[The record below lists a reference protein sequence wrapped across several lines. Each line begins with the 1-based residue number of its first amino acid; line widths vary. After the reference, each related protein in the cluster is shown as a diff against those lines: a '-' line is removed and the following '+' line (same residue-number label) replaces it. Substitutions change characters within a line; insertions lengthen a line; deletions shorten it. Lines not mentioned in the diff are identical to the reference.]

1 MSEPPA
7 GGSTRIATFELA
19 RALLLGGLGMPIE
32 KGSAMSHKK
41 IMSGLCAAVSLSL
54 VAACAGA
61 PPPKDR
67 MAWAEATVREAQAAG
82 AESVPSA
89 NSQLNRA
96 RSEILRARA
105 LSAKNEND
113 QAESMLRRAAAD
125 AQLAI
130 ALAREAQA
138 HEQALTQARPVE

>member
-1 MSEPPA
+1 MSQ
-7 GGSTRIATFELA
+7 RKI
-19 RALLLGGLGMPIE
+19 LG
-32 KGSAMSHKK
+32 
-41 IMSGLCAAVSLSL
+41 GLCAAVSLSL
-54 VAACAGA
+54 LAACAGA

-89 NSQLNRA
+89 NAQLQRA
-96 RSEILRARA
+96 KNGIERARA
-105 LSAKNEND
+105 LSAKNDND

-130 ALAREAQA
+130 ALAREAEAQ
-138 HEQALTQARPVE
+138 QALNQALPAE